1 MQHFYGLENVS
12 LKGAWLS
19 IGSFDGVHIGHRKI
33 IEKITAGAHA
43 QGAPAVVLTFYP
55 HPDVVL
61 HGPRQSFYLTDPE
74 EKAELLG
81 ELGIDAVITH
91 PFNHQIADIEAKEFI
106 TSVFEHVSFTQL
118 LVGYDF
124 ALGHDR
130 KGDRSQLWQIGQVMG
145 FGVQVVEAEQADDEV
160 VSSTRIRNLLD
171 AGEMEHANRLLA
183 RPHRVSGLV
192 VKGEGRGSKMGIP
205 TINLAIA
212 KEHVVAGA
220 GVYVCRAFLD
230 DQVYGGVVN
239 VGVRPTFEVGP
250 VAPRVEAHLLDFEGN
265 IYGKE
270 VQLDFL
276 KRLRP
281 EKKFNSVDDLVTQIH
296 RDIEIGREVLKA
308 YD

>member
-1 MQHFYGLENVS
+1 MQHFYGLEDVS

-33 IEKITAGAHA
+33 IEKIIAGAHDE
-43 QGAPAVVLTFYP
+43 GAPAVVLTFYP

-91 PFNHQIADIEAKEFI
+91 PFNHKIADIEAKDFVRA
-106 TSVFEHVSFTQL
+106 VFEHVSFTQL

-124 ALGHDR
+124 ALGHNR
-130 KGDRSQLWQIGQVMG
+130 MGDRSQLWQIGQVMG
-145 FGVQVVEAEQADDEV
+145 FGVQVVAAELADSEV
-160 VSSTRIRNLLD
+160 VSSTRIRTLLE
-171 AGEMEHANRLLA
+171 AGEVKHAARLLA

-192 VKGEGRGSKMGIP
+192 VKGEGRGRKMGIP
-205 TINLAIA
+205 TINLAIS
-212 KEHVVAGA
+212 KERVVAGA
-220 GVYVCRAFLD
+220 GVYVCRAILD
-230 DQVYGGVVN
+230 EQVINAVVN

-250 VAPRVEAHLLDFEGN
+250 VAPRVEAHLLDFDGD

-270 VQLDFL
+270 VRLDFL

-281 EKKFNSVDDLVTQIH
+281 EKKFASVDDLVKQIH
-296 RDIEIGREVLKA
+296 HDIKTGRQFLDDYE
-308 YD
+308 

>member
-1 MQHFYGLENVS
+1 MQHFYGLEDVS

-33 IEKITAGAHA
+33 IEMITAGAHEE
-43 QGAPAVVLTFYP
+43 GAPAVVLTFYP

-61 HGPRQSFYLTDPE
+61 HGPRRSFYLTDPE

-91 PFNHQIADIEAKEFI
+91 PFNHQIADVEAKDFI
-106 TSVFEHVSFTQL
+106 QSVFEHVSFTQL

-124 ALGHDR
+124 ALGHNR
-130 KGDRSQLWQIGQVMG
+130 MGDRSQLWQIGQVMG
-145 FGVQVVEAEQADDEV
+145 FGVQVVAAELADSEV

-171 AGEMEHANRLLA
+171 AGEVKHAARLLG

-192 VKGEGRGSKMGIP
+192 VKGEGRGRQMGIP
-205 TINLAIA
+205 TINLAIS

-220 GVYVCRAFLD
+220 GVYVCQAFLD
-230 DQVYGGVVN
+230 EKAIGAVVN

-250 VAPRVEAHLLDFEGN
+250 VAPRVEAHLLDFDGD
-265 IYGKE
+265 IYGRE
-270 VQLDFL
+270 VRLDFL
-276 KRLRP
+276 QRLRT
-281 EKKFNSVDDLVTQIH
+281 EKKFSSVDELVNQIH
-296 RDIEIGREVLKA
+296 KDITTGRQILESYK
-308 YD
+308 